1 MKKYFKK
8 KKDKENIAIRDEIKK
23 KLRENG
29 WNWLDN

>member
-8 KKDKENIAIRDEIKK
+8 KEEKENAIRDEIKK